1 MNSYGMTFEGE
12 NEEVK
17 ADGSEEVGD
26 DLCFSFVQAFEA
38 SFFFLFMMQLEV
50 PSCYTT
56 YPLLAAG
63 DSEIMVSAP

>member
-38 SFFFLFMMQLEV
+38 SFFFFIHDA
-50 PSCYTT
+50 T
-56 YPLLAAG
+56 
-63 DSEIMVSAP
+63 